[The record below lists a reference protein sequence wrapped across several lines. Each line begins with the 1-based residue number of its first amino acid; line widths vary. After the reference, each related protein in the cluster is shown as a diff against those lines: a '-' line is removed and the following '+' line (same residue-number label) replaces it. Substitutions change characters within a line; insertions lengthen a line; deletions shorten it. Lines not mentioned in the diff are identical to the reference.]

1 MCKDPSQIQTFVK
14 CLESHCPGRGHS
26 QHRWCPD
33 ALLFL
38 SDQQDSHPSVSSHRV
53 RPVQSRQAGGRAA
66 SGALTEKAVIP
77 GSWGDSQDLR
87 PSWAGFHLLLVGWP
101 GPVHCVSCPELPA
114 IRWRDDAS

>member
-38 SDQQDSHPSVSSHRV
+38 RDFFTTL
-53 RPVQSRQAGGRAA
+53 AA
-66 SGALTEKAVIP
+66 SIN
-77 GSWGDSQDLR
+77 
-87 PSWAGFHLLLVGWP
+87 
-101 GPVHCVSCPELPA
+101 PVVPA
-114 IRWRDDAS
+114 ENSAEGEQLGR